1 MIDVIDILHDCKSRD
16 FGRDAGNETLWLL
29 CIIAYHHELIIE
41 LRKESSY
48 SFPESFVGP
57 NRRTPILLVK
67 PIRNFQRDMRHIEQV
82 LLDVCAQI
90 TFIAKHQTIVVFLF
104 DVLKIMEVGDIG
116 RCHIITVYDTG
127 YSADCVEFI
136 SVIMHALGC
145 TVAPCGGQLRRFPSH
160 CASSGSC
167 VLTNL
172 DRFGVDA
179 EYVFSSINSGCY
191 ILSDFLAEAISQF
204 ATLIV
209 LSPGDKIGEAIC
221 AFILQAMEQ
230 IVFAVDA
237 ENFRSGRKCEDFQ
250 IREPGGNTSTWYIS
264 EVIYTISGKFFE
276 YVENFSELYDE
287 VVHKRDD
294 SNQWFGYH

>member
-1 MIDVIDILHDCKSRD
+1 MH
-16 FGRDAGNETLWLL
+16 
-29 CIIAYHHELIIE
+29 
-41 LRKESSY
+41 SS
-48 SFPESFVGP
+48 P
-57 NRRTPILLVK
+57 
-67 PIRNFQRDMRHIEQV
+67 MW
-82 LLDVCAQI
+82 
-90 TFIAKHQTIVVFLF
+90 
-104 DVLKIMEVGDIG
+104 
-116 RCHIITVYDTG
+116 
-127 YSADCVEFI
+127 
-136 SVIMHALGC
+136 
-145 TVAPCGGQLRRFPSH
+145 GQLRRFPSH

-276 YVENFSELYDE
+276 YVKNFSELYDE